1 MPVKKPNPEQ
11 IEVAKKKLGRPALPI
26 DWKLLDNLFL
36 AGCSLSECSTHF
48 NLTSE
53 RLGERILEHYGIY
66 SNEYSAIL
74 CEKGH
79 SLLRDA
85 QMKKALKG
93 DNTMLVWLGKNKLK
107 QRDAPEDQSIN
118 IAINTQFEALQKQ
131 IENYQSSRKIDDNT
145 INKDS
150 KS

>member
-1 MPVKKPNPEQ
+1 
-11 IEVAKKKLGRPALPI
+11 
-26 DWKLLDNLFL
+26 
-36 AGCSLSECSTHF
+36 
-48 NLTSE
+48 
-53 RLGERILEHYGIY
+53 
-66 SNEYSAIL
+66 
-74 CEKGH
+74 
-79 SLLRDA
+79 
-85 QMKKALKG
+85 MKKALKG

-131 IENYQSSRKIDDNT
+131 IENYQSSRKIDDNK

>member
-26 DWKLLDNLFL
+26 DWKLLDSLFL

-48 NLTSE
+48 NLSSE

-66 SNEYSAIL
+66 SNEYAAIL
-74 CEKGH
+74 SEKGH

-107 QRDAPEDQSIN
+107 QRDAPEETTVTD
-118 IAINTQFEALQKQ
+118 AINTQFEALSKQ
-131 IENYQSSRKIDDNT
+131 LEAMQSKKNELL
-145 INKDS
+145 NKPQEPA
-150 KS
+150 